1 MGKKNR
7 LVKLVS
13 LGTALAISNITI
25 ANADQTPIAS
35 SNGYYSTNV
44 KDIKSGKTS
53 ALLTNAH
60 AQSPSVYKGVRV
72 AAHSALTAGSI
83 KQNPKHNTVSGLI
96 PQRIAQAELNIP
108 DNVSPGSVSPEIIKP
123 AQEPIPSTEKLDPS
137 GNPLSFPTQ
146 PSEVR
151 VDLQQPITLEQA
163 IELSLNNNREIEQAR
178 LAIESAEAALRQEK
192 AALFPTFGLS
202 TGFDFSDSAFL
213 DSNLQ
218 QIIDDAVAEGG
229 TEEAA
234 ADSISSATASSAEDS
249 SFTYNGGLT
258 LNYNI
263 FTGGLRG
270 ASIRTAEKQLTT
282 AELDLEITVEEAR
295 LETSSNY
302 YNLQNADAQ
311 VAIQQ
316 AAVEDASQ
324 TLKDAQLLE
333 RAGLGTRFD
342 VLRAEVELSQAQQSL
357 NTAIANQNIA
367 RRQLAETLSVS
378 HDTDLSTADAIEA
391 AGAWE
396 MPLPE
401 TIVLAFQN
409 RAELEQFLLQ
419 KEISEEARTIALSS
433 IRPSVSA
440 NAGYSTSDDF
450 EDDFD
455 ISDSFN
461 VGVSL
466 QWTLFDG
473 GAARAGAR
481 QAETDAEIAETLF
494 ADQRNQI
501 RFAVEQAF
509 FQLEANLSN
518 IGTATKEVELA
529 EESLRLARLR
539 FQAGVGTQTDVIE
552 AQTQLTTARG
562 ALLSSITDYNLSY
575 VSLQRE
581 VSNFPDNG
589 LQDLP

>member
-1 MGKKNR
+1 MGNNN
-7 LVKLVS
+7 KLIKVLS
-13 LGTALAISNITI
+13 LGTAIAISNISVAKAEKTPQ
-25 ANADQTPIAS
+25 ANVNNYQAT
-35 SNGYYSTNV
+35 
-44 KDIKSGKTS
+44 DIKSNKLEATPVFKTAQAAFPQGL
-53 ALLTNAH
+53 AL
-60 AQSPSVYKGVRV
+60 
-72 AAHSALTAGSI
+72 
-83 KQNPKHNTVSGLI
+83 KQNFKSADILSPPK
-96 PQRIAQAELNIP
+96 IAQAELNFP
-108 DNVSPGSVSPEIIKP
+108 ENASPGDVSPEILKP
-123 AQEPIPSTEKLDPS
+123 AQEAIPSTEKLNPS

-146 PSEVR
+146 PNEVQI
-151 VDLQQPITLEQA
+151 DLQQPITLEQA
-163 IELSLNNNREIEQAR
+163 IELSLNNNRAIEQAR
-178 LAIESAEAALRQEK
+178 LSVESAEAEVKEQK
-192 AALFPTFGLS
+192 AALFPTFAATTGLS
-202 TGFDFSDSAFL
+202 YSDDAFL

-218 QIIDDAVAEGG
+218 QSVDNIIESALDAGA
-229 TEEAA
+229 TEEEAQEAA
-234 ADSISSATASSAEDS
+234 ESTFGSVASDTSTAS
-249 SFTYNGGLT
+249 FVYNGGVT
-258 LNYNI
+258 LNYNF
-263 FTGGLRG
+263 FTGGFRG
-270 ASIRTAEKQLTT
+270 ASIRTAEKELTT
-282 AELDLEITVEEAR
+282 SKLTLEITVEEAR
-295 LETSSNY
+295 LETSTNY

-311 VAIQQ
+311 VGIQE

-333 RAGLGTRFD
+333 KAGLGTRFD

-357 NTAIANQNIA
+357 NTANANQNIA

-378 HDTDLSTADAIEA
+378 HDTDLSTADAIET

-396 MPLPE
+396 MPLPD
-401 TIVLAFQN
+401 TIVMAFQN

-433 IRPSVSA
+433 IRPTIGA
-440 NAGYSTSDDF
+440 TAGYTTTDDF

-455 ISDSFN
+455 ISDSYN
-461 VGVSL
+461 VGVTL
-466 QWTLFDG
+466 NWTLFDG
-473 GAARAGAR
+473 GAARAGAI
-481 QAETDAEIAETLF
+481 QAEKDAEIAEAGF
-494 ADQRNQI
+494 ADERNQI

-509 FQLEANLSN
+509 FTLEANLSN

-581 VSNFPDNG
+581 VSNVPDNG